1 MLAAWLL
8 GLGLSACAPEESAA
22 DDPPAAPPT
31 VVGNGSCHPDAFWR
45 GRLIGAVEASMDWP
59 AKHLSCAGG
68 PRPDGA
74 GARLRF
80 ARELDDGEGLA
91 IILALPTLEPG
102 QLGTELPANVT
113 IIVEGE
119 ARFFSSQNRDTCWAD
134 VEAHATLDAGS
145 TLVQGRVY
153 CIDPL
158 AEVNGDASVTLD
170 DSIFSGQIDWSP
182 R

>member
-1 MLAAWLL
+1 
-8 GLGLSACAPEESAA
+8 
-22 DDPPAAPPT
+22 
-31 VVGNGSCHPDAFWR
+31 
-45 GRLIGAVEASMDWP
+45 MDWP
-59 AKHLSCAGG
+59 AEQLSCAGG

-80 ARELDDGEGLA
+80 ARELDNGEGLA

-102 QLGTELPANVT
+102 ATGKELPANVT
-113 IIVEGE
+113 IILEGE

-134 VEAHATLDAGS
+134 VERHATLDAGS
-145 TLVQGRVY
+145 TLVQGRLY

-170 DSIFSGQIDWSP
+170 DSVFSGQIDWSP
-182 R
+182 L